1 MKDVTEKNFGVIIA
15 FLLPG
20 FLFLWGLSYS
30 FDEVATWLVKSS
42 TSDAPTIGG
51 FLYATLASLSL
62 GLLISAVRWLLV
74 DHLLHCTG
82 IGGQSMD
89 FSNLKDKDRF
99 AAFQGVVEN
108 HYRYYQYYSNTL
120 IAILAAFIL
129 YLVFGKAKPSVT
141 IWIVTI
147 SIVVALFFGSRD
159 ALNKYYTRA
168 NEILK

>member
-1 MKDVTEKNFGVIIA
+1 M
-15 FLLPG
+15 
-20 FLFLWGLSYS
+20 FLWGLSCS
-30 FDEVATWLVKSS
+30 FDEVATWLAKCRASE
-42 TSDAPTIGG
+42 APTVGG
-51 FLYATLASLSL
+51 FLYATLASFSL

-74 DHLLHCTG
+74 DHLLYYTG
-82 IGGQSMD
+82 VGRKSLD

-120 IAILAAFIL
+120 IAILATFIL
-129 YLVFGKAKPSVT
+129 YLVFGKVKPSVA
-141 IWIVTI
+141 IWIVAI
-147 SIVVALFFGSRD
+147 LIMLALFFGSRD